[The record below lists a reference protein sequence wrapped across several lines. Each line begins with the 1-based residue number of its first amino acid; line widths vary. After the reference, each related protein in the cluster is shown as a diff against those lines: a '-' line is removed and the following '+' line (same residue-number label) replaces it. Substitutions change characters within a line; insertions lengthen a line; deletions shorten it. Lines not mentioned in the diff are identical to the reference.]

1 MSNNG
6 TIEYSTSIRDNV
18 MCHATRWDIKHPDEE
33 DHPRACVVH
42 EKLSFNA
49 DNKLCIC
56 SWEQE
61 IETYSGRPS
70 SQAVGNKYYNIL
82 PRIIVDDKD
91 AVAEAIKKNKTISCK
106 GYSFNCLMGST
117 KADIQITPEKPRG
130 DNKVERVKV
139 LIQPYS
145 ACAVENKLHQSQKL
159 IDIGKIAS
167 TLAHGVRNPLN
178 AIKGAVVY
186 LREKYHSEET
196 LTEFT
201 KIMEDEITRL
211 EHFITNFLSS
221 SVSETEQRAT
231 DINALLK
238 KIEIFTSLQIYTRNI
253 QSRFEFGE
261 IPPITMN
268 SFHLEQAIL
277 NVMNNAIEAMEDGGK
292 LNIKTDTAKCA
303 SHPFVVIA
311 ISDSGP
317 GMAAQDPDGIIPSS
331 NGNGRGFGLS
341 ITHNIL
347 KHYGGHMEMD
357 SKKNVGTTISLFIPC
372 QQDAQKPQ

>member
-1 MSNNG
+1 M
-6 TIEYSTSIRDNV
+6 TEYLTATRDN
-18 MCHATRWDIKHPDEE
+18 IKCCITPQNIQTSKERGHIRNCII
-33 DHPRACVVH
+33 HKR
-42 EKLSFNA
+42 LSFHT
-49 DNKLCIC
+49 DNKLRIC
-56 SWEQE
+56 SWEEE
-61 IETYSGRPS
+61 IERYSARPS
-70 SQAVGNKYYNIL
+70 SQAIGSKYYDIL

-91 AVAEAIKKNKTISCK
+91 AIAEAVKKNRVITCK
-106 GYSFNCLMGST
+106 GYSFNCLLGST
-117 KADIQITPEKPRG
+117 KADIQITPIKHVGR
-130 DNKVERVKV
+130 NQVEQVKV
-139 LIQPYS
+139 LILPYS
-145 ACAVENKLHQSQKL
+145 VCTAGKKLHQSQNL

-186 LREKYHSEET
+186 LREKYHSEEP

-211 EHFITNFLSS
+211 ENFITNFLSS

-277 NVMNNAIEAMEDGGK
+277 NVMNNAIEAMQGGGK
-292 LNIKTDTAKCA
+292 LGIKTDTAIRS

-317 GMAAQDPDGIIPSS
+317 GMAVQDPDDIIPSS

-341 ITHNIL
+341 ITNGIL
-347 KHYGGHMEMD
+347 KHYDGYMEID
-357 SKKNVGTTISLFIPC
+357 SKKNEGTVITLFIPC
-372 QQDAQKPQ
+372 RQDSPRL